1 VSARALFVS
10 LDEPTVLARCDK
22 ADVSISTIEKLPQGG
37 VRFVC
42 TSVDGA
48 TVMKKKLKSHL
59 LPDTVARQAYRPA
72 APTW

>member
-1 VSARALFVS
+1 
-10 LDEPTVLARCDK
+10 
-22 ADVSISTIEKLPQGG
+22 

-59 LPDTVARQAYRPA
+59 LPDTVARQAYRPT

>member
-1 VSARALFVS
+1 MSARALFVS
-10 LDEPTVLARCDK
+10 LDESTVVARCDK
-22 ADVSISTIEKLPQGG
+22 AKVTISAIEKLPVGG
-37 VRFVC
+37 VRVVC

-59 LPDTVARQAYRPA
+59 LPDTVARQAYRPT